1 MRADEQELDMRQA
14 SWPLVAKPTS
24 IKGTE
29 CKTSGCAS
37 QAVELTSGD
46 LLPVSNSRLGSER
59 SFLIRGQKP
68 AEGVL
73 AAQAVKARTVPGRG

>member
-14 SWPLVAKPTS
+14 SWALVAKPTS

-29 CKTSGCAS
+29 CKSSGCAW

-46 LLPVSNSRLGSER
+46 LLPAR
-59 SFLIRGQKP
+59 IRDWG
-68 AEGVL
+68 
-73 AAQAVKARTVPGRG
+73 ARDRF